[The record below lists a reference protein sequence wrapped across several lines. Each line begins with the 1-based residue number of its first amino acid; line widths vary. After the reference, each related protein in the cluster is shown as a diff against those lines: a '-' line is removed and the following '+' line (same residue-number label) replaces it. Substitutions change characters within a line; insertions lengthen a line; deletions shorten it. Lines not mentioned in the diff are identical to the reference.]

1 MSSALDEF
9 QDLPLEES
17 LEIMQRYMSELS
29 RIGMDGKTAHDVCV
43 LPDTKPK
50 IASAL
55 IKLIS
60 VTHDEETKANYRTGI
75 AVLAFFQPDVGA
87 DGVSLDQMGPGQQT
101 WQAIVDEEMRILNKK
116 LAGMGSS
123 SQSGTVT
130 Q

>member
-17 LEIMQRYMSELS
+17 LELMQSYMSELS
-29 RIGMDGKTAHDVCV
+29 RIGMDGQTAHDISV

-55 IKLIS
+55 IKLLS
-60 VTHDEETKANYRTGI
+60 VTDDQDTKSNYRTGI
-75 AVLAFFQPDVGA
+75 AVLAFFQPGVDEG
-87 DGVSLDQMGPGQQT
+87 GVSLDQMGPGQET

-116 LAGMGSS
+116 LAGLGYGI
-123 SQSGTVT
+123 QAEAAP